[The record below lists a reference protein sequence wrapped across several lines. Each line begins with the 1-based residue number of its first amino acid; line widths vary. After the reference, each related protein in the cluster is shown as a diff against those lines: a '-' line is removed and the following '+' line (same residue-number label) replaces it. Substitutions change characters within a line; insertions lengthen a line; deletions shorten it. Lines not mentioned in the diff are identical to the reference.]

1 MPHEPFPAP
10 DVSPY
15 RAALDAA
22 ETPAEF
28 STVLNALLDAVAPF
42 LGEVIDHLAAT
53 AKWRGQNRGAEP
65 ESPPWLL
72 RGAASSIAS
81 GLAMATEADLKILR
95 AHYDPAPDLEAL
107 LKQTRTARGPH
118 PAAPPGPPPS
128 PAGPRR

>member
-1 MPHEPFPAP
+1 
-10 DVSPY
+10 
-15 RAALDAA
+15 LDAA

-53 AKWRGQNRGAEP
+53 AKWRDQNRGAEP

-81 GLAMATEADLKILR
+81 GLAMASEADLKILR
-95 AHYDPAPDLEAL
+95 AHYDPAPDRDGP
-107 LKQTRTARGPH
+107 LKQTRTA
-118 PAAPPGPPPS
+118 PGPPPLPPPS
-128 PAGPRR
+128 PQPGSAGPRR